1 MRKGILFFAL
11 LCFLSACGDDGSPT
25 GPAALSTARVLAIA
39 APDTLYSGSR
49 PLQFTATVEDS
60 INGMENVAAVVVR
73 LTRSDSVW
81 FSADLELQNTTA
93 AGGGQFGAVFDS
105 TFAAGR
111 LGDYSLEFSAVDRA
125 GNNSNVLAKNIYLEN
140 EPPLLFFPVVA
151 DSVQAGSLDFRVQ
164 VSGRDPQGPDD
175 IAGVFFQN
183 RKPDGTFGGQDQ
195 YYPLFD
201 VGQGL
206 AGDAVGGDGIY
217 SWDCLEFKNESGQI
231 NCPPADAILGT
242 YTLVFRARD
251 RAGNQSATITR
262 DYELVEPQR

>member
-11 LCFLSACGDDGSPT
+11 LCFLSACGGDGSPA
-25 GPAALSTARVLAIA
+25 GPAALSTARVLAVA

-49 PLQFTATVEDS
+49 PLPFTANVEDS
-60 INGMENVAAVVVR
+60 INGIENVASVVVR

-125 GNNSNVLAKNIYLEN
+125 GNDSNVLAKNIYLEN
-140 EPPLLFFPVVA
+140 EPPLLFIPVVA

-164 VSGRDPQGPDD
+164 ISGRDPQGPDD

-183 RKPDGTFGGQDQ
+183 RKPDGTFGGEDQ

-206 AGDAVGGDGIY
+206 AGDEVEGDGIY
-217 SWDCLEFKNESGQI
+217 SWDCLKFKDPFGQI
-231 NCPPADAILGT
+231 ICPPADATLGT
-242 YTLVFRARD
+242 YTLVFTARD
-251 RAGNQSATITR
+251 QAGNYSATISR